1 MAYNASQIDFGQA
14 GGAFLNDTG
23 AFVAPTGKVVVAI
36 NVVKADTTFAGIV
49 QSNDTGSNT
58 YHIGSDVTAA
68 ALGNGINAEGI
79 ADNITFQP
87 QQWIYGRFTDITL
100 GAGAVFLYFGQE

>member
-36 NVVKADTTFAGIV
+36 NVAGADTTFARIL

-58 YHIGSDVTAA
+58 YHIGTSVVAA
-68 ALGNGINAEGI
+68 AVGNGVNAEGV
-79 ADNITFQP
+79 ADSVVFQP

>member
-23 AFVAPTGKVVVAI
+23 EFVAPTGKVVVAI
-36 NVVKADTTFAGIV
+36 NVVGDDTTFARII

-58 YHIGSDVTAA
+58 YHVGTDVLAA
-68 ALGNGINAEGI
+68 AVGNGVNAESI
-79 ADNITFQP
+79 ADDFTFQP
-87 QQWIYGRFTDITL
+87 QQWIYGRFTAVTL

>member
-23 AFVAPTGKVVVAI
+23 EFVAPTGKVVVAI
-36 NVVKADTTFAGIV
+36 NVAGADTTFARIT

-58 YHIGSDVTAA
+58 YHIGTSVVAA
-68 ALGNGINAEGI
+68 AVGNGVNAEGI
-79 ADNITFQP
+79 ADDVVFQP
-87 QQWIYGRFTDITL
+87 QQWIHGRFTAVTL